1 MAFKM
6 KPGRTPFMQTGH
18 GIPTPFMQ
26 PKTNAGTGEDLSA
39 QARAMAE
46 AQAKEKQL
54 AAGENTGDSKN
65 VRNFN
70 ATATVTKEGKKVEKL
85 AKTPE
90 EIKRWQAASE
100 ENKAKYKK
108 QSATETV
115 NLSDVGKDKPTIPP
129 PTPTAEEPKNY
140 GMWHQNITGS
150 NSNNFGGSIVTGRVD
165 PSTTEGVKFI
175 EASQL
180 KDYTDKYQG
189 KGFINRN
196 IASSSK
202 NSFGLKPV
210 TEEENRVSRLLGNNV
225 VSPYDKQWADKKGEN
240 AGTGEIRRQNYIAG
254 RVNYINEKESKDKA
268 RQEAKDKRIA
278 EAKQKAE
285 EFKNSRSKKPAAV
298 AMQLKNKGVSS
309 AIKMKTPAK
318 MKKC

>member
-6 KPGRTPFMQTGH
+6 KPGRLPFMQTGR

-26 PKTNAGTGEDLSA
+26 QKTNAGTGEDLSA
-39 QARAMAE
+39 QARAQAE
-46 AQAKEKQL
+46 AKAKEKL
-54 AAGENTGDSKN
+54 AALGENTGTSKD
-65 VRNFN
+65 VRNVE
-70 ATATVTKEGKKVEKL
+70 ATATVTREGKKVEKI

-90 EIKRWQAASE
+90 EIRKWKAASE
-100 ENKAKYKK
+100 ESKAKYKK

-115 NLSDVGKDKPTIPP
+115 KLSDVGKDKPVT
-129 PTPTAEEPKNY
+129 PTPEPKPEEPKSY
-140 GMWHQNITGS
+140 GMWHKNVTGS
-150 NSNNFGGSIVTGRVD
+150 NSNNFGGSTITGRVD
-165 PSTTEGVKFI
+165 QSNSADAKFI

-189 KGFINRN
+189 KDVINRN

-202 NSFGLKPV
+202 NSFELKPI

-240 AGTGEIRRQNYIAG
+240 AGTGEIRRQNFIAG
-254 RVNYINEKESKDKA
+254 RVNYIKEKEAQDKT
-268 RQEAKDKRIA
+268 RQEAKDKIIA
-278 EAKQKAE
+278 EGKRKAE
-285 EFKNSRSKKPAAV
+285 EFKNSKAKKPAPV
-298 AMQLKNKGVSS
+298 AMQLKKK
-309 AIKMKTPAK
+309 AKAPIK